1 MSKAGESPGVLA
13 DTENLDDMLSDF
25 DLSILPSVSQLPT
38 PAREFLR
45 PQIDLNNESQN
56 FMHAYN
62 EHMVATPQH
71 ESPLD
76 YRSTRRAYSEFRTY
90 AKIAARSCVSLS
102 SSAHSEEDIQAT
114 FLSLTEGLD
123 GLRRR
128 LLELPLENPAWL
140 LDARSP
146 PRIPSLLGT
155 IAQPKDHE
163 AIDIGTNSTHA
174 PFGSPPIP
182 FPEQSPWHTISPR
195 PVKDKSIQ
203 RRGTL
208 EYYKKSPVVS
218 VSNLPSPPTP
228 IAPAPILDEG
238 MQRTL
243 EHWRKSPVGSVSNPP
258 SPPTPD
264 GTYDWW
270 PCLIR
275 TPRPRNAVAVIMSS
289 LEAAAEPPAGAYLP
303 AVIGTGAE
311 EDTGGHGEDGPTGGE
326 DTSGAVGGPRGMLPV
341 YPPRCIV
348 LPADSDSL
356 DVPTS
361 CPHELEY
368 PYRFVSPELP
378 SWVDPDASAQ
388 INGLP
393 VFLPSLEQELYER
406 GYD

>member
-1 MSKAGESPGVLA
+1 MSEAGESPGVLA

-38 PAREFLR
+38 PARKFLR

-102 SSAHSEEDIQAT
+102 SSVHSEEDIQAA

-182 FPEQSPWHTISPR
+182 FPEPSPWHTISPR

-218 VSNLPSPPTP
+218 VSNPPSPPTP

-264 GTYDWW
+264 GTY
-270 PCLIR
+270 
-275 TPRPRNAVAVIMSS
+275 
-289 LEAAAEPPAGAYLP
+289 
-303 AVIGTGAE
+303 
-311 EDTGGHGEDGPTGGE
+311 EDTRGHGEDGPTGGE